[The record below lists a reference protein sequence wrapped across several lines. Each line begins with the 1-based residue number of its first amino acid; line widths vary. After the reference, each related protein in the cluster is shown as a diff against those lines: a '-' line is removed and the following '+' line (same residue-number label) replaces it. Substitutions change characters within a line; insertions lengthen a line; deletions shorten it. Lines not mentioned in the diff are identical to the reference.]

1 MGEPVF
7 EPTAPMSNWIGVAK
21 HRFHPDLT
29 ARTDLDGTTRHVVG
43 PQIEGAAARQ
53 REARMMPVAG
63 QDAILDTAPFERETH
78 MGAAI
83 VERKDVTALLHEE
96 DRAVTAMH
104 DEPPFGLQF
113 IEAAGGHGLTAIVFG
128 RRAYQRVSVRQFGK
142 QQEAQDPGEDETA
155 VVDWRYRH
163 QLARGKGAH
172 LAKLADRAQRADQSE

>member
-63 QDAILDTAPFERETH
+63 QDAILDAAPFERETH

-104 DEPPFGLQF
+104 DEPPFGFQF
-113 IEAAGGHGLTAIVFG
+113 IEAAGGHEIRG
-128 RRAYQRVSVRQFGK
+128 RGVHGSSEEYRVSAIQQGAFRECQSGQPIPQSTSPAKVRTIGS
-142 QQEAQDPGEDETA
+142 QEPAI
-155 VVDWRYRH
+155 
-163 QLARGKGAH
+163 
-172 LAKLADRAQRADQSE
+172 

>member
-63 QDAILDTAPFERETH
+63 QDAILDAAPFERETH

-104 DEPPFGLQF
+104 DEPPFGFQF
-113 IEAAGGHGLTAIVFG
+113 IEAAGGHEIRGRGVHGRLIRGISRQRHSARGVPRMSIRSTNAAI
-128 RRAYQRVSVRQFGK
+128 
-142 QQEAQDPGEDETA
+142 DLPGECQHDRLTRA
-155 VVDWRYRH
+155 GNRLRSA
-163 QLARGKGAH
+163 ARF
-172 LAKLADRAQRADQSE
+172 